1 MHTCKL
7 SFAGYGEQR
16 RRSLKPAA
24 LQGVRKCRYYNY
36 TSASYDGFVTK
47 LSVRAHMIALA
58 TFHPAV
64 LALLA
69 LVLLSGCAA
78 TSPNALPKYQP
89 PRVGQPAATIDVGKH
104 GHAWSVDG
112 AETPSFAQTLRLVPG
127 EHRVGINCLSFE
139 IEAIGILPSG
149 PRAPA
154 IPVGNVKTA
163 LQFVLVTGPFE
174 AGKTYYTRCVAVDGQ
189 PHAWLAD
196 APTGSDL
203 PKGFTSICTR
213 ECPR

>member
-1 MHTCKL
+1 MNAPSTL
-7 SFAGYGEQR
+7 RA
-16 RRSLKPAA
+16 AA
-24 LQGVRKCRYYNY
+24 L
-36 TSASYDGFVTK
+36 
-47 LSVRAHMIALA
+47 AL
-58 TFHPAV
+58 P
-64 LALLA
+64 A

-89 PRVGQPAATIDVGKH
+89 PPADQPAAVIDVGKY
-104 GHAWSVDG
+104 GRAWSVDG
-112 AETPSFAQTLRLVPG
+112 AETPSFAKTFRLVPG

-139 IEAIGILPSG
+139 IDAIEILPGG

-163 LQFVLVTGPFE
+163 LQFVLVTGSFE
-174 AGKTYYTRCVAVDGQ
+174 AGKTYYARCVAVNGQ
-189 PHAWLAD
+189 PRAWLAD

-203 PKGFTSICTR
+203 PKGFTWICTR